1 MCLLMHAHL
10 LYWFKLLCKMC
21 SPFFNSFLL
30 CRIRNVSPILELI
43 IRNQD
48 ACKMCKNNH
57 IFAEPIYMY
66 SILYRHKRKQKNL
79 PRTSS
84 SGGLLF
90 LEACV
95 PDCRTSE
102 PKPSSSS
109 LNRLAILGSNSEC
122 HRSSLCDKQADL
134 QT

>member
-1 MCLLMHAHL
+1 MLTFCIGLNCSVKCAARSLTLFFSAESEMSAQYWNSSLGIRMPAKCAKTITSLLN
-10 LYWFKLLCKMC
+10 LYICTVYYTVIKE
-21 SPFFNSFLL
+21 N
-30 CRIRNVSPILELI
+30 E
-43 IRNQD
+43 
-48 ACKMCKNNH
+48 
-57 IFAEPIYMY
+57 
-66 SILYRHKRKQKNL
+66 KNL

-90 LEACV
+90 LEARV

-122 HRSSLCDKQADL
+122 HRSSLSDKQADL
-134 QT
+134 QTI